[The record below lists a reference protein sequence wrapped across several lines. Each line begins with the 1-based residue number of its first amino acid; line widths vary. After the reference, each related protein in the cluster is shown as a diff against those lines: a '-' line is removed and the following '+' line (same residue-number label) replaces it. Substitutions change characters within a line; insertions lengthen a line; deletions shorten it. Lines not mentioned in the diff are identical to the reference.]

1 MPTPTYV
8 AIAKTV
14 LTGSQATV
22 TFSGIVNTYTDLV
35 LLVSSRDDYASGRDN
50 IKLTINGTSANYTQ
64 RIIYAFGTTA
74 GSVSASGGGTGTYFD
89 YLYNTA
95 ASGTSNT
102 FGSSEIY
109 IPNYLS
115 STNKPISTS
124 SVAENNATDS
134 TTMVTAGALL
144 WSNTSAITSITLAP
158 ALGTNFVSGSRFD
171 LYGIKNS

>member
-8 AIAKTV
+8 ALAKTV
-14 LTGSQATV
+14 LTGTQATV

-50 IKLTINGTSANYTQ
+50 IKLTINGTSANYSQ
-64 RIIYAFGTTA
+64 RIIYGFGTST
-74 GSVSASGGGTGTYFD
+74 GSVSAAGGGTGTYFD

-102 FGSSEIY
+102 FGSTEIY
-109 IPNYLS
+109 IPNYAG
-115 STNKPISTS
+115 STNKPISTT

-134 TTMVTAGALL
+134 TTMIAPGALL
-144 WSNTSAITSITLAP
+144 WSNTAAITSLTLAP